1 MLQLCVAAGLT
12 LFEIGSIFSREGA
25 GDQISDLESLC
36 IDARDNC
43 LERWDRLGSGDQSGS
58 GGTTPSAPASP
69 VSGPLSSALAGMSNS
84 VLPAVEEV
92 DSDDADS
99 ACMFKMS
106 RQGGAAS
113 PCANLGD
120 LSPFTPPALPERGG
134 QGSGDDG
141 SGVGDWVEMSPAC
154 SRFAS
159 VSPVPFQ
166 RPPPLSDVPPAPQ
179 SASGINVSAAPP
191 GAFGQRG
198 LMRARRNAWRTKHG
212 GGAMPAY
219 PPLVAASHPDHVQRV
234 FSDLTEGQWR
244 DFMQHIEHWVASEL
258 QKGTWKASAGAGPI
272 AGSCPVAFNDRL
284 R

>member
-1 MLQLCVAAGLT
+1 MLQLCVAAGLN

-25 GDQISDLESLC
+25 GDEISDLESLC

-43 LERWDRLGSGDQSGS
+43 LESGDGNRSGEQSGS
-58 GGTTPSAPASP
+58 GGTTPSAPGSP
-69 VSGPLSSALAGMSNS
+69 DVSGALSSALAGTSNS

-99 ACMFKMS
+99 TCMFKMS

-113 PCANLGD
+113 PCAAFGE
-120 LSPFTPPALPERGG
+120 LSPFTPPALPERR
-134 QGSGDDG
+134 GDDL
-141 SGVGDWVEMSPAC
+141 GDWLELSPAC

-159 VSPVPFQ
+159 VSPVPFA
-166 RPPPLSDVPPAPQ
+166 RPLLASKAPPAPQ
-179 SASGINVSAAPP
+179 SASGVNIGNAPP
-191 GAFGQRG
+191 GAYGQRG
-198 LMRARRNAWRTKHG
+198 IMRARRNAWRTKHAG
-212 GGAMPAY
+212 GGTLPAY
-219 PPLVAASHPDHVQRV
+219 PPLVAASHPDHVNRV

-258 QKGTWKASAGAGPI
+258 QKGTWKASSGAGPI